1 VIRAAAEEVTG
12 YQRAFCGQ
20 ADQLSLV
27 RHDIAGHLAGCP
39 AADDAVLIASE
50 LAANSILHS
59 RSRGGLFTVRVELH
73 ADQVLIECEDLGGP
87 WRRREDDSRPHGL
100 DIVAALADPDGWG
113 VRRTGD
119 GARITWAR
127 LARPG
132 LR

>member
-1 VIRAAAEEVTG
+1 VIRAATEGVTG

-27 RHDIAGHLAGCP
+27 RHDIARHLAGCP

-59 RSRGGLFTVRVELH
+59 RSRGGLFTVRVELLAEH
-73 ADQVLIECEDLGGP
+73 VLIECEDLGGP
-87 WRRREDDSRPHGL
+87 WRRRRDDSRPHGL
-100 DIVAALADPDGWG
+100 DIVAALVGPEGWG
-113 VRRTGD
+113 VRRTSD
-119 GARITWAR
+119 GARVTWAR
-127 LARPG
+127 LALPG